1 MIDLAV
7 WHATPVRADQAQHE
21 LARLRLATTHSE
33 RLHALRL
40 RLILDLPSDMQR
52 DVLLAEANT
61 PAERA
66 AVELLTG
73 QVLLAKRLHGAWVW
87 LDAAEPRLSDLLPAT
102 AYLALLRRHRALR
115 PLTLFAQPKPM
126 RPLDEL
132 LRIAAMTAQ
141 IEGRPRQPSTHNA
154 RDTLG

>member
-1 MIDLAV
+1 MIDLAA
-7 WHATPVRADQAQHE
+7 WQATPVRAEQAQHE
-21 LARLRLATTHSE
+21 LARLRHATTHSE

-40 RLILDLPSDMQR
+40 RLTLDLPSDMQR

-66 AVELLTG
+66 AVELITG
-73 QVLLAKRLHGAWVW
+73 QVLLAKRLHGAWAW
-87 LDAAEPRLSDLLPAT
+87 LDAAEPRLSHLLPAA
-102 AYLALLRRHRALR
+102 AYLAVLRRHNALR

-126 RPLDEL
+126 RPLDAL
-132 LRIAAMTAQ
+132 VRIAAMTAQ
-141 IEGRPRQPSTHNA
+141 LEGRLRQPSAHNA